1 MTTADTLWDALLPA
15 ALLGT
20 ERHTLQLPP
29 DAPQV
34 LHGLPT
40 TDPEARLLATA
51 ATAAM
56 MRRSGHIPPEDTHLL
71 PDPAPEE
78 TLPVCTPRSARR
90 LNTLLGQTLGQGR
103 PPSLS
108 LLIEWMHIIRQRGKR
123 VPYSVL
129 PALLDLTYRQRSDVD
144 FVRLVSEVMGERGG
158 WLAQTNMRFEYLLH
172 PQQPLE
178 NDSSTIQADRD
189 AREAPILEQ
198 LQEESGAAL
207 NEAVQQLRDITYTWS
222 DTLTT
227 LFTERMVTL
236 IDQAPPSIFTALH
249 WYDVLF
255 AAQIPPHRLE
265 EVLARL
271 KNMPEEKLSYLKR
284 LIDKIEFRRD
294 MLLELANE

>member
-29 DAPQV
+29 DAPHI
-34 LHGLPT
+34 LHALPA

-78 TLPVCTPRSARR
+78 ILPVCSPRSARR
-90 LNTLLGQTLGQGR
+90 LHTLLGQTLGQGR
-103 PPSLS
+103 PPYLS
-108 LLIEWMHIIRQRGKR
+108 LLIEWLHIIRQRGKR
-123 VPYSVL
+123 VPYSAL

-144 FVRLVSEVMGERGG
+144 FVRLVSEVLGERGR
-158 WLAQTNMRFEYLLH
+158 WLAQTNMRFEYLLIRQELLLSIDVLQDTAVLTH
-172 PQQPLE
+172 PDEERIIYHLQKETPEGLE
-178 NDSSTIQADRD
+178 A
-189 AREAPILEQ
+189 AV
-198 LQEESGAAL
+198 AAL
-207 NEAVQQLRDITYTWS
+207 AVLKQEWS
-222 DTLTT
+222 DQLVM
-227 LFTERMVTL
+227 LLLRILSKRNAELPSVPMNYY
-236 IDQAPPSIFTALH
+236 APH
-249 WYDVLF
+249 F
-255 AAQIPPHRLE
+255 AACIPSRRLDYF
-265 EVLARL
+265 LAGL
-271 KNMPEEKLSYLKR
+271 KSLTDAQQKQLKT